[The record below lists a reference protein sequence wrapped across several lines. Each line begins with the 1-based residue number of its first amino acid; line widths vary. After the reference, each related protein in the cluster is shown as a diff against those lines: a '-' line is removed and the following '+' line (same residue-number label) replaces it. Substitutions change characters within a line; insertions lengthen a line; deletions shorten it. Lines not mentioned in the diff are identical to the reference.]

1 MSSQC
6 LELLLG
12 TRCLGNVARSCWVTA
27 QVGVPVVHSQV
38 VPPCLLGIV
47 YRHTHTHTHTPAHRN
62 IKERKCHH
70 IFPLMVEKEELD
82 MYACHAI

>member
-47 YRHTHTHTHTPAHRN
+47 YRHTHTHTHLHTETLKRENVTIYFH
-62 IKERKCHH
+62 
-70 IFPLMVEKEELD
+70 
-82 MYACHAI
+82 